1 MSEELES
8 IRRGIDKV
16 DARIVKLLRKRS
28 TLVSAAGKH
37 KKSESAV
44 RNEARVEIVIQKVRE
59 LAAKE
64 GVDPELVERVYRT
77 MIGQFVIQ
85 EMAEFKESNSL

>member
-1 MSEELES
+1 MSGELES

-16 DARIVKLLRKRS
+16 DTRIVKLLRKRS
-28 TLVSAAGKH
+28 ALVSAAGMH

-44 RNEARVEIVIQKVRE
+44 SNEARVEVVIQKVRE
-59 LAAKE
+59 LAIKE
-64 GVDPELVERVYRT
+64 GVDPELVETVYRT

-85 EMAEFKESNSL
+85 EMAEFKERNSL